1 MGRNPLDRSL
11 MILPFLAL
19 ALLALVTVYSAI
31 VSFRRTEGV
40 APSWLF
46 PNAAKRSAQI
56 VVGILILAPLIALSI
71 WLGFGA
77 RHESLRSSRFLIPD
91 GYTGWIRIEF
101 EVQGAPPLPVD
112 HGEYT
117 IKIPAEGV
125 LRTSSAEQYGW
136 ARDRYYYYSGQSMR
150 PLPDS
155 GDSALIWGKL
165 NGEASGTSGKQKYE
179 EFFVGTADQFKNQPK
194 VKGSP
199 L

>member
-1 MGRNPLDRSL
+1 